1 MNIEQMKSNI
11 LIDQSQKFEAQSS
24 SKYDLVYHNNPD
36 NNFKRCNQMASD
48 IFCVNNNLKDQYAN
62 LYELKNEGVK
72 NDIELA
78 NH

>member
-1 MNIEQMKSNI
+1 
-11 LIDQSQKFEAQSS
+11 
-24 SKYDLVYHNNPD
+24 
-36 NNFKRCNQMASD
+36 MASD
-48 IFCVNNNLKDQYAN
+48 IFCVNSNLKDQYAN